1 MRSRHIAWL
10 GAVCLAL
17 TLPSVAAAQA
27 WPNRPVTL
35 VVPFPAGSTTDIAGR
50 IAGNELAKRVN
61 QQVVIDNRGGAGGL
75 VGAEYVAH
83 AAPDGYTLLLG
94 TISSHSIVP
103 HMYSKMP
110 YDPIGDFTPI
120 ALFGAIPSVLVVN
133 PQLPIHSVK
142 ELAAYAAAHPDK
154 LNYGSSGGGTT
165 AHLAGA
171 LFGTRTGT
179 RVVHV
184 PYRGGAQAI
193 TDLLRGDVAFMFYQY
208 ITMVPHIAEGKLRAL
223 AVTSPARLPAL
234 PDLPTMAEAGVSD
247 FEVTAWLAFYGPAR
261 LPPEIVVKVNAIAQ
275 EIMASPA
282 VRESLGAQ
290 GIEPVTSSP
299 EALLAFNKAE
309 LARWAKV
316 VQESGAKID

>member
-1 MRSRHIAWL
+1 MRSRHLAWL
-10 GAVCLAL
+10 GALCLAL
-17 TLPSVAAAQA
+17 ALPSVAAAQA
-27 WPNRPVTL
+27 WHQ
-35 VVPFPAGSTTDIAGR
+35 PAGHPWSCRFRPAAPPTSRAGSP
-50 IAGNELAKRVN
+50 GNELAKRVN

-120 ALFGAIPSVLVVN
+120 AQWGAIPSVLVVN

-154 LNYGSSGGGTT
+154 LNYGSSGGGHHGASRRRLVRHAHRHAGRARALSRRRSGDHRSAARRRRLHVLPVHHHGAAYRRGQT
-165 AHLAGA
+165 ARARGHERGAAAGA
-171 LFGTRTGT
+171 ARPADHGGGR
-179 RVVHV
+179 R
-184 PYRGGAQAI
+184 RG
-193 TDLLRGDVAFMFYQY
+193 LRGHGV
-208 ITMVPHIAEGKLRAL
+208 
-223 AVTSPARLPAL
+223 
-234 PDLPTMAEAGVSD
+234 AGVLRPG
-247 FEVTAWLAFYGPAR
+247 AAA
-261 LPPEIVVKVNAIAQ
+261 PEIVAKVNAIAQ

-290 GIEPVTSSP
+290 GIEPVTGSP
-299 EALLAFNKAE
+299 EACWRSTRPSSPAGP
-309 LARWAKV
+309 RWCRSRAPR
-316 VQESGAKID
+316 

>member
-1 MRSRHIAWL
+1 MRSRHLAWL
-10 GAVCLAL
+10 GALCLAL
-17 TLPSVAAAQA
+17 ALPSVAAAQA

-120 ALFGAIPSVLVVN
+120 AQWGAIPSVLVVN

-193 TDLLRGDVAFMFYQY
+193 TD
-208 ITMVPHIAEGKLRAL
+208 IAEGKLRAL
-223 AVTSPARLPAL
+223 AVTSAARLPAL
-234 PDLPTMAEAGVSD
+234 PDLPTMAEAGVAD

-261 LPPEIVVKVNAIAQ
+261 LPPEIVAKVNAIAQ

-290 GIEPVTSSP
+290 GIEPITGSP